1 MKVEKITDEIKN
13 IIIDCY
19 KNTYSVS
26 EVLREL
32 KLMSLNIGRN
42 RVVNVLKECDLYE
55 GLTGKNYSEM
65 KVNKLKKIMTEKYG
79 IENWG
84 QLKTSGYVVDN
95 KIEYKKIS
103 FLDEEYKKYCKKVQL
118 LTKKN
123 IKKIKNTDYCYYTGI
138 LFSDVEGKSN
148 PNDPRKKSIDHK
160 IPKIICYLNGIS
172 AEDASSID
180 NLIFVLKYVNSVK
193 GNTDHESFLNIA
205 KKIREVFINEGYSH
219 KQID

>member
-103 FLDEEYKKYCKKVQL
+103 FLDEEYKKYCKRVQL

-123 IKKIKNTDYCYYTGI
+123 IKDR
-138 LFSDVEGKSN
+138 KS
-148 PNDPRKKSIDHK
+148 
-160 IPKIICYLNGIS
+160 
-172 AEDASSID
+172 
-180 NLIFVLKYVNSVK
+180 VV
-193 GNTDHESFLNIA
+193 
-205 KKIREVFINEGYSH
+205 
-219 KQID
+219 